1 MWNVLIPV
9 IVAIVVGFVAFIAG
23 FLYRKSVSEKA
34 IGSAELEATRIVNEA
49 IKTADTKKKEA
60 MLEAREVLHKERV
73 EQEKEFKERRSEI
86 KNQENRLL
94 QREEN
99 LEKKR
104 IAAQEK
110 AGFSEMKAEEIIEK
124 ITDEKEKQ
132 SFTSTVNE
140 LRTLVEEIQRLN
152 KISID
157 IAKSNLKI
165 ANTILQQQSSDEAGV
180 YTSTGSNA
188 KWSSSSFEEKI

>member
-1 MWNVLIPV
+1 MQDNVKK
-9 IVAIVVGFVAFIAG
+9 
-23 FLYRKSVSEKA
+23 YRTVLEDCLVECKKMLDFETEKRRALLDSDMNNLSSVLQSQQ
-34 IGSAELEATRIVNEA
+34 ATMM
-49 IKTADTKKKEA
+49 K
-60 MLEAREVLHKERV
+60 L
-73 EQEKEFKERRSEI
+73 
-86 KNQENRLL
+86 
-94 QREEN
+94 EN

-104 IAAQEK
+104 VSAQEK
-110 AGFSEMKAEEIIEK
+110 AGFSDMKAEEIIEK
-124 ITDEKEKQ
+124 IADEKEKQ

-152 KISID
+152 KLSID

-165 ANTILQQQSSDEAGV
+165 ANTILQQQPNETTGV

>member
-1 MWNVLIPV
+1 MQDNVKKYKAVLEECLV
-9 IVAIVVGFVAFIAG
+9 ECKKMLDFET
-23 FLYRKSVSEKA
+23 EKRRA
-34 IGSAELEATRIVNEA
+34 LLDSDMNNLSTVLQSQQATIMKLE
-49 IKTADTKKKEA
+49 
-60 MLEAREVLHKERV
+60 
-73 EQEKEFKERRSEI
+73 S
-86 KNQENRLL
+86 
-94 QREEN
+94 

-104 IAAQEK
+104 ISAQEK
-110 AGFSEMKAEEIIEK
+110 AGFSDMKAEDIIEK

-132 SFTSTVNE
+132 SFILILNE

-152 KISID
+152 RISID

-165 ANTILQQQSSDEAGV
+165 ANTILQQQPEDETGV

>member
-1 MWNVLIPV
+1 MQDNIKKYKAVLEDCLV
-9 IVAIVVGFVAFIAG
+9 EC
-23 FLYRKSVSEKA
+23 RKMLDFETEKRRA
-34 IGSAELEATRIVNEA
+34 LLDSDMNNLSAVLQSQQATMM
-49 IKTADTKKKEA
+49 K
-60 MLEAREVLHKERV
+60 L
-73 EQEKEFKERRSEI
+73 
-86 KNQENRLL
+86 
-94 QREEN
+94 EN

-104 IAAQEK
+104 FAAQEK
-110 AGFSEMKAEEIIEK
+110 AGFSDMKAEEIIEK

>member
-1 MWNVLIPV
+1 MQDNVKKYKAVLEECLV
-9 IVAIVVGFVAFIAG
+9 ECKKMLGFET
-23 FLYRKSVSEKA
+23 EKRRA
-34 IGSAELEATRIVNEA
+34 LLDSDMNNLSAVLQSQQATMM
-49 IKTADTKKKEA
+49 K
-60 MLEAREVLHKERV
+60 L
-73 EQEKEFKERRSEI
+73 
-86 KNQENRLL
+86 
-94 QREEN
+94 EN

-104 IAAQEK
+104 ISAQEK
-110 AGFSEMKAEEIIEK
+110 AGFSDMKAEEIIEK

-140 LRTLVEEIQRLN
+140 LRTLVEEIQKLN

-165 ANTILQQQSSDEAGV
+165 ANTILQQQPNETTGV

>member
-1 MWNVLIPV
+1 MEKIMQDNIKKYKAVLEDCLV
-9 IVAIVVGFVAFIAG
+9 EC
-23 FLYRKSVSEKA
+23 RKMLDFETEKRRA
-34 IGSAELEATRIVNEA
+34 LLDSDMNNLSAVLQSQQATMM
-49 IKTADTKKKEA
+49 K
-60 MLEAREVLHKERV
+60 L
-73 EQEKEFKERRSEI
+73 
-86 KNQENRLL
+86 
-94 QREEN
+94 EN

-104 IAAQEK
+104 IVAQEK
-110 AGFSEMKAEEIIEK
+110 AGFSDMKAEEIIEK

-132 SFTSTVNE
+132 SFTSTLNE

>member
-1 MWNVLIPV
+1 MEKIMQDNIKKYKAVLEDCLV
-9 IVAIVVGFVAFIAG
+9 EC
-23 FLYRKSVSEKA
+23 RKMLDFETEKRRA
-34 IGSAELEATRIVNEA
+34 LLDSDMNNLSAVLQSQQATMM
-49 IKTADTKKKEA
+49 K
-60 MLEAREVLHKERV
+60 L
-73 EQEKEFKERRSEI
+73 
-86 KNQENRLL
+86 
-94 QREEN
+94 EN

-110 AGFSEMKAEEIIEK
+110 AGFSDMKAEEIIEK

-132 SFTSTVNE
+132 SFISTVNE

>member
-1 MWNVLIPV
+1 MQDNIKKYKAVLEDCLV
-9 IVAIVVGFVAFIAG
+9 EC
-23 FLYRKSVSEKA
+23 RKMLDFETEKRRA
-34 IGSAELEATRIVNEA
+34 LLDSDMNNLSAVLQSQQATMM
-49 IKTADTKKKEA
+49 K
-60 MLEAREVLHKERV
+60 L
-73 EQEKEFKERRSEI
+73 
-86 KNQENRLL
+86 
-94 QREEN
+94 EN

-104 IAAQEK
+104 ISAQEK
-110 AGFSEMKAEEIIEK
+110 AGFSDMKAEEIIEK
-124 ITDEKEKQ
+124 IADEKEKQ

>member
-1 MWNVLIPV
+1 MQDNVKKYKAVLEECLV
-9 IVAIVVGFVAFIAG
+9 ECKKMLDFET
-23 FLYRKSVSEKA
+23 EKRRA
-34 IGSAELEATRIVNEA
+34 LLDSDMNNLSAVLQSQQATMM
-49 IKTADTKKKEA
+49 K
-60 MLEAREVLHKERV
+60 L
-73 EQEKEFKERRSEI
+73 
-86 KNQENRLL
+86 
-94 QREEN
+94 EN

-104 IAAQEK
+104 ISAQEK
-110 AGFSEMKAEEIIEK
+110 AGFSDMKAEEIIEK

-140 LRTLVEEIQRLN
+140 LRILVEEIQKLN

-165 ANTILQQQSSDEAGV
+165 ANTILQQQPNETTGV

>member
-1 MWNVLIPV
+1 MQDNVRKYKAVLEDC
-9 IVAIVVGFVAFIAG
+9 FVECKKMLDFET
-23 FLYRKSVSEKA
+23 EKRRA
-34 IGSAELEATRIVNEA
+34 LLDSDMNNLSAVLQSQQATMM
-49 IKTADTKKKEA
+49 K
-60 MLEAREVLHKERV
+60 L
-73 EQEKEFKERRSEI
+73 
-86 KNQENRLL
+86 
-94 QREEN
+94 EN

-104 IAAQEK
+104 ISAQEK
-110 AGFSEMKAEEIIEK
+110 AGFSDMKAEEIIEK

-140 LRTLVEEIQRLN
+140 LRTLVEEIQKLN

-165 ANTILQQQSSDEAGV
+165 ANTILQQQPNETTGV

>member
-1 MWNVLIPV
+1 MEKIMQDNIKKYKAVLEDCLV
-9 IVAIVVGFVAFIAG
+9 EC
-23 FLYRKSVSEKA
+23 RKMLDFETEKRRA
-34 IGSAELEATRIVNEA
+34 LLDSDMNNLSAVLQSQQATMM
-49 IKTADTKKKEA
+49 K
-60 MLEAREVLHKERV
+60 L
-73 EQEKEFKERRSEI
+73 
-86 KNQENRLL
+86 
-94 QREEN
+94 EN

-110 AGFSEMKAEEIIEK
+110 AGFSDMKAEEIIEK

>member
-1 MWNVLIPV
+1 MQDNVKK
-9 IVAIVVGFVAFIAG
+9 
-23 FLYRKSVSEKA
+23 YKA
-34 IGSAELEATRIVNEA
+34 VLEECLVEC
-49 IKTADTKKKEA
+49 KK
-60 MLEAREVLHKERV
+60 MLEFETEKRRALLDSDMNNLSAVLQSQQATMMK
-73 EQEKEFKERRSEI
+73 
-86 KNQENRLL
+86 L
-94 QREEN
+94 EN

-104 IAAQEK
+104 ISAQEK
-110 AGFSEMKAEEIIEK
+110 AGFSDMKAEEIIEK

-140 LRTLVEEIQRLN
+140 LRTLVEEIQKLN

-165 ANTILQQQSSDEAGV
+165 ANTILQQQPNETTGV

>member
-1 MWNVLIPV
+1 MQDNVKKYKAVLEECLV
-9 IVAIVVGFVAFIAG
+9 ECKKMLDFET
-23 FLYRKSVSEKA
+23 EKRRA
-34 IGSAELEATRIVNEA
+34 LLDSDMNNLSTVLQSQQATMM
-49 IKTADTKKKEA
+49 K
-60 MLEAREVLHKERV
+60 L
-73 EQEKEFKERRSEI
+73 
-86 KNQENRLL
+86 
-94 QREEN
+94 EN

-110 AGFSEMKAEEIIEK
+110 AGFSDMKAEEIIGK

-165 ANTILQQQSSDEAGV
+165 ANTILQQQQTENSGV
-180 YTSTGSNA
+180 YTASGANA
-188 KWSSSSFEEKI
+188 NWSSSSFEEKI